1 MAQQTLDK
9 TGNESMD
16 TTIGK
21 IQSNFD
27 ELYGANVEFTDW
39 SGVSVT
45 ASGAITGGSVTTAGK
60 ITGGSLVL
68 DTGTKTATAT
78 TGAATLNKD
87 SGLITSEALTTAAA
101 AEYTLTLTNSS
112 VAAGDY
118 VFASV
123 QNGSNTVGPIYVT
136 TITPG
141 SGSVVIKVINGHA
154 TAPLDG
160 TIKIAFLVVKAS

>member
-1 MAQQTLDK
+1 MAQLPLDK
-9 TGNESMD
+9 TGNEPLAVM
-16 TTIGK
+16 IGK
-21 IQSNFD
+21 IEDNFT

-45 ASGAITGGSVTTAGK
+45 ASGK

-78 TGAATLNKD
+78 AGAATLNKD
-87 SGLITSEALTTAAA
+87 SGLITSESLTTAAA

-112 VAAGDY
+112 IAAGDY

-123 QNGSNTVGPIYVT
+123 QNGTNTKGPIYVT
-136 TITPG
+136 TVTPG
-141 SGSVVIKVINGHA
+141 SGSVVIKVLNGA
-154 TAPLDG
+154 ASDALDG
-160 TIKIAFLVVKAS
+160 TIKIAFMVVKAS